1 MYSIASFG
9 WQLKSK
15 KKSDF
20 RDNEK
25 IAIDK

>member
-1 MYSIASFG
+1 MYSIASFS

-20 RDNEK
+20 RDDNEK
-25 IAIDK
+25 IAID